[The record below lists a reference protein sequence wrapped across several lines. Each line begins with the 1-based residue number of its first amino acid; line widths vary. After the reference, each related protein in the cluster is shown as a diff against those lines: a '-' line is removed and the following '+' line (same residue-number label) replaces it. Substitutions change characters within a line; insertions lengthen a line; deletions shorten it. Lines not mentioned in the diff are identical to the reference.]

1 MMVTSSLASIPGHAD
16 CPKVV
21 AGRGGEGC
29 QNQDCVFKSG
39 DPQIKLII
47 WFLSSKQVTKSNE
60 LSEQRRASRS
70 ATHTQSGQDSKE
82 RVAISPAVTLADVD
96 GASPGTCGAPGS
108 LPGPG

>member
-1 MMVTSSLASIPGHAD
+1 MG
-16 CPKVV
+16 K
-21 AGRGGEGC
+21 GKC

-39 DPQIKLII
+39 DPHIKLII